1 MTILT
6 SQAQPT
12 LVFEVAKNDLS
23 QTRVVE
29 LNIEQP
35 LADNEVLLKVSKFA
49 LTANNISYGITG
61 DALGY
66 WQFFPVNNV
75 PSDTASNSIT
85 STSTT
90 NTAQQTQWGRLPVMG
105 FADVVSSNNKD
116 INVGERVWGFMP
128 MATHL
133 KIFAGTVNP
142 SGFSDINPCREG
154 LSPVYARFD
163 RVSTNPFY
171 QLKNED
177 YDILL
182 RGLFTTSWLVDD
194 FMFDNNYFDA
204 TQYLITSA
212 SSKTSIALAFAIKQ
226 RGQRSTV
233 GITSMANLS
242 FVESLGCYDHVIS
255 YNDITTLDANV
266 ASILVDMAGGKKTLA
281 AIHHHFTQQLRY
293 SCRIGATHHG
303 DIDITDTQ
311 SDSLLPGAPP
321 TFFFAPTQLKK
332 RSLEWGV
339 GETMKQMNQSLLH
352 YIDFCRSIITISHT
366 HDLHHV
372 NDIYQQVLAGTADAS
387 VGQIIS
393 LDPNTLQPSKQ

>member
-1 MTILT
+1 MTTLT
-6 SQAQPT
+6 SQVQPT

-23 QTRVVE
+23 QTRVVK

-85 STSTT
+85 STT

-133 KIFAGTVNP
+133 KIIAGKVNP

-332 RSLEWGV
+332 SSLEWGV

>member
-1 MTILT
+1 MTTLT
-6 SQAQPT
+6 SQVQPT

-85 STSTT
+85 STTH
-90 NTAQQTQWGRLPVMG
+90 TAQQTQWGRLPVMG

-133 KIFAGTVNP
+133 KIIAGKVNP

-171 QLKNED
+171 QLNNED

-393 LDPNTLQPSKQ
+393 LDPNTLKPSKQ

>member
-1 MTILT
+1 MTTLT
-6 SQAQPT
+6 SQSQPT

-23 QTRVVE
+23 ETRVAE

-85 STSTT
+85 STT

-105 FADVVSSNNKD
+105 FANVVSSNNKD

-133 KIFAGTVNP
+133 KIIAGKVNP

-163 RVSTNPFY
+163 RVTANPFY

>member
-1 MTILT
+1 MTALT
-6 SQAQPT
+6 SQTQQA
-12 LVFEVAKNDLS
+12 LVFQVAKNDLS

-29 LNIEQP
+29 LNIELP
-35 LADNEVLLKVSKFA
+35 LAENEVLLKVSKFA

-66 WQFFPVNNV
+66 WQFFPVNNS
-75 PSDTASNSIT
+75 PLDTASNSIT
-85 STSTT
+85 SKA
-90 NTAQQTQWGRLPVMG
+90 NTVQHTQWGRLPVMG

-128 MATHL
+128 MATHF
-133 KIFAGTVNP
+133 KIIGGKVNP
-142 SGFSDINPCREG
+142 TGFSDLNPCREG

-163 RVSTNPFY
+163 RVSANPFY
-171 QLKNED
+171 QQKNED

-194 FMFDNNYFDA
+194 FMFDNQYFDA
-204 TQYLITSA
+204 TQYLVTSA

-226 RGQRSTV
+226 RGQRSAI
-233 GITSMANLS
+233 GITSEANVS
-242 FVESLGCYDHVIS
+242 FVKSLGCYDHVIS

-266 ASILVDMAGGKKTLA
+266 SSILVDMAGGKKTLA
-281 AIHHHFTQQLRY
+281 AIHHHFNQQLRY

-303 DIDITDTQ
+303 DIDLTDTQ
-311 SDSLLPGAPP
+311 SDGLLPGATP

-339 GETMKQMNQSLLH
+339 GETMKQMNQSLLN
-352 YIDFCRSIITISHT
+352 YIEFCRSNITLSHT
-366 HDLHHV
+366 HNLHHV
-372 NDIYQQVLAGTADAS
+372 NDIYQQVLTGTADAA

-393 LDPNTLQPSKQ
+393 LDTSSS

>member
-133 KIFAGTVNP
+133 KIIAGKVNP

-242 FVESLGCYDHVIS
+242 FVASLGCYDHVIS

>member
-1 MTILT
+1 MTTLT
-6 SQAQPT
+6 SQTQQA

-85 STSTT
+85 STT

-133 KIFAGTVNP
+133 KIIAGKVNP

-171 QLKNED
+171 QLNNED

-303 DIDITDTQ
+303 DINITDTQ

-339 GETMKQMNQSLLH
+339 GETMKQMNQSLLR

-393 LDPNTLQPSKQ
+393 LDPNTLKPSKQ

>member
-1 MTILT
+1 MTTLT
-6 SQAQPT
+6 SQVQPT

-23 QTRVVE
+23 QTRVVK

-85 STSTT
+85 STT

-133 KIFAGTVNP
+133 KIIAGKVNP

>member
-23 QTRVVE
+23 QTRVVDQ
-29 LNIEQP
+29 NIEQP

-85 STSTT
+85 STT

-133 KIFAGTVNP
+133 KIIAGKVNP

-163 RVSTNPFY
+163 RVTANPFY
-171 QLKNED
+171 QLNNED

-242 FVESLGCYDHVIS
+242 FVESLGCYDVVIS

-372 NDIYQQVLAGTADAS
+372 NNIYQQVLAGTADAS
-387 VGQIIS
+387 VGQVIS

>member
-1 MTILT
+1 M
-6 SQAQPT
+6 A
-12 LVFEVAKNDLS
+12 E
-23 QTRVVE
+23 
-29 LNIEQP
+29 
-35 LADNEVLLKVSKFA
+35 NEVLLKVSKFA

-61 DALGY
+61 DTLGY
-66 WQFFPVNNV
+66 WQFFPVKSFSVDSFPAENIPADSV
-75 PSDTASNSIT
+75 A
-85 STSTT
+85 T
-90 NTAQQTQWGRLPVMG
+90 NTDSASATTDNALQHTQWGRLPVMG
-105 FADVVSSNNKD
+105 FADVLLSNNKD
-116 INVGERVWGFMP
+116 IKVGERVWGFMP

-133 KIFAGTVNP
+133 KIIAGKVNP
-142 SGFSDINPCREG
+142 TGFSDVNPCREG

-171 QLKNED
+171 QLNNED

-242 FVESLGCYDHVIS
+242 FVESLGCYDYVIS
-255 YNDITTLDANV
+255 YDNITTLDANV

-281 AIHHHFTQQLRY
+281 AIHHHFSQQLRY

-303 DIDITDTQ
+303 DIDLTDTET
-311 SDSLLPGAPP
+311 DGMLPGATP

-339 GETMKQMNQSLLH
+339 GETMKQMNQSLLS

-366 HDLHHV
+366 HDLHYV
-372 NDIYQQVLAGTADAS
+372 NDIYQQVLAGTAAAS

-393 LDPNTLQPSKQ
+393 LDINTHHSSKQ

>member
-29 LNIEQP
+29 QNIEQP

-85 STSTT
+85 STT

-133 KIFAGTVNP
+133 KIIAGKVNP
-142 SGFSDINPCREG
+142 SAFSDINPCREG

-163 RVSTNPFY
+163 RVTANPFY

-242 FVESLGCYDHVIS
+242 FVESLCCYDHVIS

>member
-85 STSTT
+85 STT

-133 KIFAGTVNP
+133 KIIAGKVNP

>member
-85 STSTT
+85 STT

-133 KIFAGTVNP
+133 KIIAGKVNP

-242 FVESLGCYDHVIS
+242 FVASLGCYDHVIS

>member
-1 MTILT
+1 MTTLT
-6 SQAQPT
+6 SQVQPT

-85 STSTT
+85 STT

-133 KIFAGTVNP
+133 KIIAGKVNP

-163 RVSTNPFY
+163 RVTANPFY

-393 LDPNTLQPSKQ
+393 LNPNTLQPSKQ

>member
-1 MTILT
+1 MTTLT

-23 QTRVVE
+23 QTRVAE

-35 LADNEVLLKVSKFA
+35 LADNEVLLKVNKFA

-75 PSDTASNSIT
+75 PSDTASNSI
-85 STSTT
+85 TSTT

-128 MATHL
+128 MATHF
-133 KIFAGTVNP
+133 KIIAGKVNP

-171 QLKNED
+171 QLNNED

-266 ASILVDMAGGKKTLA
+266 ASILVDMAGGKNTLA

-303 DIDITDTQ
+303 DIDLTDTQ
-311 SDSLLPGAPP
+311 SDGLLPGAPP

-339 GETMKQMNQSLLH
+339 GETMKQMNQSLLR

-393 LDPNTLQPSKQ
+393 LDPNTLKPSKQ